1 MDRDIIY
8 KDTEVLIIGGGI
20 AGCMAGIRA
29 RELGVRATVLEKGN
43 TLRSGGAATG
53 IDHCWTYIPE
63 IHGKMLSVEDL
74 VDDHAD
80 FAGGMID
87 RSLVRM
93 IAENSYSRVLDL
105 ERFGM
110 EMRDS
115 NGQFRLIKKIH
126 RSPTFLHFAGRDLKV
141 KLTNE
146 AKKRGAAI
154 DNRMMVTDLLV
165 EDGRIAGAL
174 ALSTR
179 EGRWYVYRSKTVII
193 STGGVFRLYRNFS
206 GMPFN
211 TSHPPHEPGDGHA
224 MAFRAGAR
232 LLNMEL
238 VNVHTGPKNFNRAGR
253 GSFVPGLMRDGLGQP
268 LGKAGARDQKAL
280 DRTAE
285 GVGLYRKILETGQG
299 PIYMDCTGNT
309 PEQNKYIRWALYN
322 EGNTSFLN
330 YLDEEGIDLNKDL
343 IEFTV
348 YEPKMNGG
356 QSGIEINTRC
366 ESSLP
371 GLFAAGDVIGGMK
384 RAVCPGALVTGW
396 SAGESAAL
404 LSRELPAVK
413 PGARS
418 AATIRQRVDLASSF
432 LAREQGSSWLE
443 AQLALQNIMDYYAG
457 RVKSASL
464 LGAGLSNILSLREQ
478 AVAEIKASNSHE
490 LYRAMEVLSLID
502 VGEML
507 ITASYSRK
515 ESRGIDFCRA
525 DYPQQD
531 NENWLKFI
539 TLRKEN
545 SRTVVETRPVN
556 LKQGS

>member
-8 KDTEVLIIGGGI
+8 KDTEVLIVGGGI
-20 AGCMAGIRA
+20 AGCMAAIRA
-29 RELGVRATVLEKGN
+29 SELGVGATILEKCN

-74 VDDHAD
+74 VDDHAV
-80 FAGGMID
+80 FAGGMVD

-93 IAENSYSRVLDL
+93 IAENSYSRVMDL

-110 EMRDS
+110 EMRDD
-115 NGQFRLIKKIH
+115 NGQFRLVKKIH

-141 KLTNE
+141 KLTKE
-146 AKKRGAAI
+146 VKKRGITI

-165 EDGRIAGAL
+165 EDGRVTGVLAL
-174 ALSTR
+174 ATR
-179 EGRWYVYRSKTVII
+179 EGRWYVYRSKAVII

-211 TSHPPHEPGDGHA
+211 ITHPPHEPGDGHA

-232 LLNMEL
+232 LLNMEM

-253 GSFVPGLMRDGLGQP
+253 GSFVPGRMRDGLGQP
-268 LGKAGARDQKAL
+268 LGKEAGKGEKVL

-285 GVGLYRKILETGQG
+285 GVGLYRKIMATGQG

-309 PEQNKYIRWALYN
+309 PEQNQYIRWALYN

-330 YLDEEGIDLNKDL
+330 YLDEEGIDLNKDQ

-384 RAVCPGALVTGW
+384 RAVCPGALVMGW
-396 SAGESAAL
+396 TAGENAAV
-404 LSRELPAVK
+404 LSRELPSVK
-413 PGARS
+413 PGDEQTAI
-418 AATIRQRVDLASSF
+418 IRQRTNMASSF
-432 LAREQGSSWLE
+432 LAKERGASWLE

-457 RVKSASL
+457 TVKSASL
-464 LGAGLSNILSLREQ
+464 LRAGLSNIRSLREQ
-478 AVAEIKASNSHE
+478 AVAEIKVSNPHE

-507 ITASYSRK
+507 ITSSYSRK
-515 ESRGIDFCRA
+515 ESRGIDFYRA
-525 DYPQQD
+525 DFPQQD
-531 NENWLKFI
+531 DENWLKFI

-545 SRTVVETRPVN
+545 GRTVVETRPVN
-556 LKQGS
+556 LK